1 MKRLSSALAALAF
14 ASGCAHVEE
23 LPDGSRRVTGM
34 VRMTV
39 PAMPAE
45 ARGADMLEVQ
55 AVGVLLLS
63 TPAGNSVSLGYSS
76 ERITALRNDA
86 RVEHHE

>member
-1 MKRLSSALAALAF
+1 MTRATALAASLLAC
-14 ASGCAHVEE
+14 ACAHVEE

-55 AVGVLLLS
+55 ALGVLMLS
-63 TPAGNSVSLGYSS
+63 SPAGNSVSLGYSS

>member
-1 MKRLSSALAALAF
+1 MTRAVALAGSLLAC
-14 ASGCAHVEE
+14 ACAHVEE
-23 LPDGSRRVTGM
+23 LPDGSRRVTGV

-55 AVGVLLLS
+55 TLGVLLLS
-63 TPAGNSVSLGYSS
+63 SPAGNIVSLGYSS

-86 RVEHHE
+86 RVQYQE

>member
-1 MKRLSSALAALAF
+1 MRTAAAALALMLG
-14 ASGCAHVEE
+14 SGCAHVEE

-63 TPAGNSVSLGYSS
+63 SPAGNSVSIGYSS
-76 ERITALRNDA
+76 ERITALRNEA
-86 RVEHHE
+86 RVQYHE

>member
-1 MKRLSSALAALAF
+1 MTRAVAF
-14 ASGCAHVEE
+14 AASLLACACAHVEE
-23 LPDGSRRVTGM
+23 LPDGSRRVTGV

-55 AVGVLLLS
+55 ALGVLLLS
-63 TPAGNSVSLGYSS
+63 SPAGNSVSLGYSS
-76 ERITALRNDA
+76 ERITVLRNDA
-86 RVEHHE
+86 RVQYHE